1 MYYGARAAG
10 VSTIMALILSGVPP
24 ALRVVGTVSGTDRVD
39 VIGTLI
45 LSGIAL
51 GTVIGLL
58 SGSPRLYLIDGL
70 VPTVA
75 LGAACLFSLLSSR
88 PLMFRLALETMG
100 EDTQR
105 GHEFAETWNVA
116 DFRKSFQIIT
126 IVWGL
131 IFLAEAGLQALI
143 IETQSINTAK
153 QSSNLL
159 PVAVL
164 IATFAWTRLLRAT
177 HRATPA
183 PRARRH
189 AGRRPHS
196 VSDGRADPFGIRLV
210 ISAPLSAPTNSV
222 SPDPPGERALKRE
235 LMVLLDGCCVR
246 SHQAVVRSARNAKT

>member
-1 MYYGARAAG
+1 
-10 VSTIMALILSGVPP
+10 MALILSGVPP
-24 ALRVVGTVSGTDRVD
+24 ALRVVGTVIRHRRVD

-105 GHEFAETWNVA
+105 GHEFAEMWNVA

-131 IFLAEAGLQALI
+131 VFLAEAGLQALI

-164 IATFAWTRLLRAT
+164 IATFAWTRFY
-177 HRATPA
+177 
-183 PRARRH
+183 
-189 AGRRPHS
+189 GRRTEQ
-196 VSDGRADPFGIRLV
+196 RLRLKHDDTQGV
-210 ISAPLSAPTNSV
+210 DLTRSPMVVPT
-222 SPDPPGERALKRE
+222 
-235 LMVLLDGCCVR
+235 
-246 SHQAVVRSARNAKT
+246 RSASD